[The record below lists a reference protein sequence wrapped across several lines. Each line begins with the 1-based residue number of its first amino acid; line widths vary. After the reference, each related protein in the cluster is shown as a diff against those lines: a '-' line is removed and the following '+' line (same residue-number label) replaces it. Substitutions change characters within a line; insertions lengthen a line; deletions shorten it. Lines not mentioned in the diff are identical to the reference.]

1 MIYTLKRI
9 KDSDGITYQEVDYKT
24 YLASGNKHR
33 IVQSLGSR
41 YFVECDA
48 ILRNQDQSKE

>member
-1 MIYTLKRI
+1 MRYTYKKI
-9 KDSDGITYQEVDYKT
+9 TDSDGITYTEVDYKT

-41 YFVECDA
+41 YYVECDA
-48 ILRNQDQSKE
+48 LHESEELA

>member
-1 MIYTLKRI
+1 MVYTYKKI
-9 KDSDGITYQEVDYKT
+9 KDADGITYAEVDYKT
-24 YLASGNKHR
+24 YLASSNKHR

-48 ILRNQDQSKE
+48 VEKEGEE